1 MTKNNNDVIKMSDK
15 SKKYWTDRITNLS
28 KEKARELNRWVN
40 DQIDKTINK
49 ELSSFTKTCKL
60 DKLIKNNQKAH
71 TEYEE
76 FMKSKTEKERK
87 LEENRNKSARDLV
100 DAYNRYAKIQNWS
113 TIYDNETDYE
123 DIMRTIKNTCRE
135 ELKEKIKKTTSN
147 GQLLLKMD
155 EQQQKMLDTIHHPK
169 LTFKTVDFAT
179 AISKGFG
186 AMGISYQVND
196 EQIKQLN

>member
-1 MTKNNNDVIKMSDK
+1 MTKNNDIIKMSDK

-40 DQIDKTINK
+40 DQIDKNINK

-71 TEYEE
+71 IEYEE

-113 TIYDNETDYE
+113 SIYDNETDFE

-147 GQLLLKMD
+147 GQLLLQMD
-155 EQQQKMLDTIHHPK
+155 KQQQKMLDTIHHPK

-179 AISKGFG
+179 AISKGFN

>member
-1 MTKNNNDVIKMSDK
+1 MTKNNDIIKMSDK

-60 DKLIKNNQKAH
+60 DKHVKANKKAH
-71 TEYEE
+71 DEYEE

-113 TIYDNETDYE
+113 SIYDNETDHE

-179 AISKGFG
+179 AISKGFS

>member
-1 MTKNNNDVIKMSDK
+1 MTDKNDVIKLSDK
-15 SKKYWTDRITNLS
+15 SKKYWTDRIINLS

-40 DQIDKTINK
+40 DQIDKTIDK
-49 ELSSFTKTCKL
+49 ELSNFTKTCKL
-60 DKLIKNNQKAH
+60 DKHIKANKKAH
-71 TEYEE
+71 NEYEE

-87 LEENRNKSARDLV
+87 LEETRNKTARDLV

-113 TIYDNETDYE
+113 SIYDNETDFE

-135 ELKEKIKKTTSN
+135 ELKEKIKKTTPN

-155 EQQQKMLDTIHHPK
+155 AQQEKMLDTIHHPK
-169 LTFKTVDFAT
+169 LTFKSVDFAT
-179 AISKGFG
+179 AISKGLG

-196 EQIKQLN
+196 QQIKQLN